1 MQGLRDLYRWVQ
13 RLYELCIG
21 VQAGFSL
28 GYMGVMQLVR
38 KESTW
43 LGILARSD
51 KLQGEYRS
59 LMVVFWLGA
68 Y

>member
-1 MQGLRDLYRWVQ
+1 M
-13 RLYELCIG
+13 G

-28 GYMGVMQLVR
+28 SYMGVMQFVR